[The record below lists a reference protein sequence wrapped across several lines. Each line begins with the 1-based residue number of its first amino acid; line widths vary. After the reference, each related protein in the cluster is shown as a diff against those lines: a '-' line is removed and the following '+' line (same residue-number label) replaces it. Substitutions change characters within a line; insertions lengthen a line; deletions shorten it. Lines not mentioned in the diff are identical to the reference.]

1 MLSPKLIIPAR
12 AFFRHRRESGNP
24 GFPAPL
30 VLLYKDLMADSAL
43 LLRLA
48 VPSEATAIAVLS
60 RELIE
65 CGLPWRWT
73 PKRVAASIFAP
84 DVNVLVACIHE
95 SIAGFAIM
103 RYREDTAHLDLLAVS
118 PPFRR
123 LGIGRQLVE
132 WLEQCAVVAGT
143 FDVALEVRAVNKPAQ
158 AFYENIGYR
167 TVAEINGYYEGVE
180 SALRM
185 SRNLARKPVDST
197 IEEAQYQLS
206 GFGVLRV
213 PIPSVPRHL

>member
-1 MLSPKLIIPAR
+1 
-12 AFFRHRRESGNP
+12 
-24 GFPAPL
+24 
-30 VLLYKDLMADSAL
+30 VL
-43 LLRLA
+43 
-48 VPSEATAIAVLS
+48 
-60 RELIE
+60 
-65 CGLPWRWT
+65 
-73 PKRVAASIFAP
+73 VAASHDRI
-84 DVNVLVACIHE
+84 V
-95 SIAGFAIM
+95 GFAIM
-103 RYREDTAHLDLLAVS
+103 RFREDTAHLDLLAVS
-118 PPFRR
+118 PSSRR
-123 LGIGRQLVE
+123 LGIGRRLVQ